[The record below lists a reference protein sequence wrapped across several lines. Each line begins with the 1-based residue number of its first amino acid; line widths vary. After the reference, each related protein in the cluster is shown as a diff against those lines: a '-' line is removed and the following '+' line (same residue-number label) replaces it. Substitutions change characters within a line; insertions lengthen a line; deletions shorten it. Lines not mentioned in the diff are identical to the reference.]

1 MVKIKKN
8 IKVESILIIDN
19 SDQHKTHKSFN
30 PEKLHLSIEVESVYL
45 KSLDKLKKINYINI
59 NGLGKNDNA
68 ILLQEIKNL
77 NLDNIFSINK
87 NEIVNQ
93 MNSNSLV
100 ENYNIFKRYP
110 SSIDVNIEKTKFLA
124 RINNNGKIFLVGSNG
139 KLTENNFSNN
149 QLPFIFGN
157 PNIYR
162 FLDFKKTIDQSKI
175 SYEEIKNLYF
185 FSSKRWDF
193 ELKDNTIIKLPNENT
208 KLALKLALE
217 FLHNN
222 EFKDNRIIDARIKN
236 QIILND

>member
-1 MVKIKKN
+1 MHQRKGKK
-8 IKVESILIIDN
+8 ILIYFFI
-19 SDQHKTHKSFN
+19 
-30 PEKLHLSIEVESVYL
+30 LLIVGSINNITL
-45 KSLDKLKKINYINI
+45 NNFKLKKIDFINI

-110 SSIDVNIEKTKFLA
+110 SSIDININKTKFLA

-139 KLTENNFSNN
+139 KLIENNFSSN

-157 PNIYR
+157 PNIYK
-162 FLDFKKTIDQSKI
+162 FLEFKKTIDQSKI
-175 SYEEIKNLYF
+175 SYDEIKNLYF
-185 FSSKRWDF
+185 FSSQRWDL
-193 ELKDNTIIKLPNENT
+193 ELKNNIIIKLSKNYT
-208 KLALKLALE
+208 KESLNLALE
-217 FLHNN
+217 FLYSDG
-222 EFKDNRIIDARIKN
+222 FRDVTIIDARIKN